1 MPRTMSEGSVT
12 IRMGEVV
19 EPAEVVTPENDGIW
33 TRTSVHY
40 DAAETPSVVFVD
52 VEAFDVETRESRPVV
67 SIRFTVEEIAFIA
80 SLMAEAGRQWGGNHG
95 PE

>member
-80 SLMAEAGRQWGGNHG
+80 SMVAAGMEAWGGDRNG
-95 PE
+95 

>member
-19 EPAEVVTPENDGIW
+19 EPASVVTPQDDGTW
-33 TRTSVHY
+33 TRTSIHY
-40 DAAETPSVVFVD
+40 DAQESPNVFFVD
-52 VEAFDVETRESRPVV
+52 VESFNIDTREATPVV

-80 SLMAEAGRQWGGNHG
+80 SAIAAGMESWGGDSNG
-95 PE
+95 